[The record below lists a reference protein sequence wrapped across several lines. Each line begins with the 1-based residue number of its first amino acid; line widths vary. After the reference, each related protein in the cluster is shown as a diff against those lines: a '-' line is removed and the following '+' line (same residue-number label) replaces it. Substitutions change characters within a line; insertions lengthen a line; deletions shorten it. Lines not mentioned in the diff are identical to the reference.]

1 MVIRSTIAG
10 VAGIMMMVAAGATPA
25 AAQGACPAGCD
36 GATNWN
42 GFWLGAGIGANA
54 DMIGHDYSTA
64 TVAAPTVVTG
74 TGNDSSRGADGFF
87 GTIGLGYDWQVR
99 DRFVVGAFT
108 DFDFGSSE
116 HTETDFFGTA
126 GPFGWDMERNS
137 TWTIGARVG
146 LLTSNTSMFYGL
158 VGYSR
163 TSYDIAVTEDD
174 GAGNAFTIGRDIDF
188 SGFVVGAGLEQDLG
202 NGFSLKGE
210 YRYTNYGEESFGA
223 AITNLAGTDLET
235 DDFEL
240 DSHSFR
246 LTLAYKFARGG
257 DVVEE
262 VSYKDVPPAPS
273 YTAPYK

>member
-10 VAGIMMMVAAGATPA
+10 VAGIVMMVAAGTTPA
-25 AAQGACPAGCD
+25 TAQGACLAGCD

-42 GFWLGAGIGANA
+42 GFWLGAGIGVNA
-54 DMIGHDYSTA
+54 DMIGHEYSTA

-74 TGNDSSRGADGFF
+74 TGFDESRGADGFF
-87 GTIGLGYDWQVR
+87 GTVGLGYDWQVR
-99 DRFVVGAFT
+99 DRFVLGAFT
-108 DFDFGSSE
+108 DFDFGISE
-116 HTETDFFGTA
+116 HKEADYFGTA
-126 GPFGWDMERNS
+126 GPYGWDMERNS

-146 LLTSNTSMFYGL
+146 LLTSNTSMLYGL

-188 SGFVVGAGLEQDLG
+188 SGFVVGAGLEQNLG

-210 YRYTNYGEESFGA
+210 YRYTNYGEESFGG

-235 DDFEL
+235 DSFDL

-257 DVVEE
+257 NVVEE
-262 VSYKDVPPAPS
+262 VSYKDMAP
-273 YTAPYK
+273 APYK